1 MCCHC
6 PALVHEC
13 NAVAGDREGGRGR
26 KEAEAEAGGRKGVEA
41 GRGQRQEAG
50 RGQRQEV
57 GQKQEEDRGRGIS
70 EIEFS
75 LVHRE
80 SSRRAR
86 PTY

>member
-26 KEAEAEAGGRKGVEA
+26 KEAEAEAGGRKGA
-41 GRGQRQEAG
+41 EAG

>member
-1 MCCHC
+1 MQWQ
-6 PALVHEC
+6 ET
-13 NAVAGDREGGRGR
+13 GKG
-26 KEAEAEAGGRKGVEA
+26 AEAGR
-41 GRGQRQEAG
+41 RQRQRQEAG
-50 RGQRQEV
+50 RGQRQEGGRGRKEV
-57 GQKQEEDRGRGIS
+57 EAGRRQRQEAGRGQRQEGGQKQEEDRGRGIS

>member
-1 MCCHC
+1 MLELKAC
-6 PALVHEC
+6 
-13 NAVAGDREGGRGR
+13 AVTVQLWCMSVMQWQETGKG
-26 KEAEAEAGGRKGVEA
+26 AEAGR
-41 GRGQRQEAG
+41 RQRQRQEAG